1 MNNILIMFLMLILAI
16 PVFASGYNVH
26 RSEKLSIDD
35 ISEDERILF
44 ILDYSNSMSEYLEGD
59 RKSVV

>member
-44 ILDYSNSMSEYLEGD
+44 ILD
-59 RKSVV
+59 